1 MLFRGPFFKVIEILD
16 RVFIVNLCSLII
28 SKVVI
33 MVSKILRI
41 QRELHSLYWRS
52 KDFFCACDNI
62 WNLILFG
69 YRKEFDYDLD
79 DFKRWVVII
88 IDYSNK
94 VIVEEKFTP
103 KSSLKVTY
111 LKILKTTFLMFTWIW
126 ANFCAKR
133 WYLWNKIWI
142 WVFQVC
148 NTYRFSYID
157 STYLLLNLWVNY
169 TRSNYKAIFNLISN
183 LSRKNGIEYKIT
195 KWD

>member
-1 MLFRGPFFKVIEILD
+1 
-16 RVFIVNLCSLII
+16 
-28 SKVVI
+28 

-62 WNLILFG
+62 RNLILFG

-79 DFKRWVVII
+79 DFKSWVVII

-126 ANFCAKR
+126 ANFWVKR

-142 WVFQVC
+142 RAFQVC
-148 NTYRFSYID
+148 NTYRFAHID

-169 TRSNYKAIFNLISN
+169 TRSNYKAIFNLISS